1 MTGSRIALTALLAV
15 GLIGVGS
22 ASGEAQSG
30 PPLSKAR
37 PDCQTLLRCNFS
49 RNGVYRGC
57 ISAYTCRRCRLVRA
71 RNCGTA
77 SQGRRTCRRLVC
89 SWG

>member
-1 MTGSRIALTALLAV
+1 MTGFRFALAASLTMALTVAA
-15 GLIGVGS
+15 S
-22 ASGEAQSG
+22 APGQAQSSA
-30 PPLSKAR
+30 PLSKSR
-37 PDCQTLLRCNFS
+37 PDCQTLLRCNFK
-49 RNGVYRGC
+49 RGGVYRGC

-77 SQGRRTCRRLVC
+77 AQGRRTCRRLVC